1 MTPIDYFAW
10 FVLIVIVVSVVV
22 VFVALAMLPGK
33 TARKN
38 NHPQAEAINWAGWL
52 GLLLTLG
59 VVWAIA
65 MIWAN
70 MKPVGDQ
77 ALAGQNEELRTRIL
91 DLEAQLSAREADA

>member
-1 MTPIDYFAW
+1 MTAIDYFAW
-10 FVLIVIVVSVVV
+10 FVLIVIVISAVA
-22 VFVALAMLPGK
+22 VFVALAMLPGR

-38 NHPQAEAINWAGWL
+38 NHPQADAINWAGWL

-77 ALAGQNEELRTRIL
+77 DLAGENEELRARIA
-91 DLEAQLSAREADA
+91 DLEAQLVAKGGEA